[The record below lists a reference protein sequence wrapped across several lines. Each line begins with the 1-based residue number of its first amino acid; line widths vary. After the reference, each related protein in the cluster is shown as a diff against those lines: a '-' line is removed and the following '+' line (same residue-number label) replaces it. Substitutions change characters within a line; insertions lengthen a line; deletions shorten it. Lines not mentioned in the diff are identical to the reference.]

1 VRVQLH
7 QLISPGHRGG
17 LDMRKEQMSRHLIH
31 RERPKAKRKLNG
43 RNESGPWTGRLD
55 CTSAYVRSELQSRRR
70 ATRRGHDAR
79 IIIAP
84 SGGIVLHP
92 RSY

>member
-1 VRVQLH
+1 MSCEYSY
-7 QLISPGHRGG
+7 ISSSALATGGG

-31 RERPKAKRKLNG
+31 RERPK
-43 RNESGPWTGRLD
+43 
-55 CTSAYVRSELQSRRR
+55 RSQRERPVDRTLL
-70 ATRRGHDAR
+70 ATRRTAPLCRAHCSVQSAVSCTPHDAR

-92 RSY
+92 RPY

>member
-31 RERPKAKRKLNG
+31 RRTASGLNG

>member
-7 QLISPGHRGG
+7 QLISPGRRGG

-31 RERPKAKRKLNG
+31 RERPKRSQ
-43 RNESGPWTGRLD
+43 RERPVDRTTGLHVSRYTEL
-55 CTSAYVRSELQSRRR
+55 RSLESRRR
-70 ATRRGHDAR
+70 HARTIDDAR

-92 RSY
+92 RPY